1 MITSSNFIS
10 IDRNLFKLFKNK
22 YDILIQLIDYIDAF
36 NLFYSQG
43 KLQEDMSFFVSNKKT
58 AERLGFSHVK
68 VIKQKRILEEMNFI
82 KTRNTDGITFIT
94 LNIEKITAIQ
104 NSDYNIVKNKDYEE
118 EEFFEEQTEEQKQ
131 LVIEKCKSVAV
142 ESCVKSLWN
151 DLAEK
156 YSLPKIAILKND
168 RLKKLDTVCKYAEIT
183 NVQFFEELDK
193 IIGTSSFLRGDNDR
207 GWKCGFD
214 FFLNKQKF
222 TKALEGYYNTKENA
236 KYTPRENEALRKRA
250 FISELFKDEK
260 KKIEM

>member
-1 MITSSNFIS
+1 MITTQNFIS
-10 IDRNLFKLFKNK
+10 IDRNLFKLFRGK
-22 YDILIQLIDYIDAF
+22 YDLLVQLVDYIEGF
-36 NLFYSQG
+36 NLFMSQG

-68 VIKQKRILEEMNFI
+68 VIKQKKLLQEMGFI
-82 KTRNTDGITFIT
+82 SIRNTDGITYIT

-104 NSDYNIVKNKDYEE
+104 NSDYNIAKNVDYEE
-118 EEFFEEQTEEQKQ
+118 KEMEEIQTEEQNQ
-131 LVIEKCKSVAV
+131 LVLEKIQNVAV
-142 ESCVKSLWN
+142 EDCVKTFWN
-151 DLAEK
+151 KLAEK
-156 YSLPKIAILKND
+156 YSLPKIAIFKRD
-168 RLKKLDTVCKYAEIT
+168 RIKKLNDVCKYADI
-183 NVQFFEELDK
+183 NKVQFFEELDK
-193 IIGTSSFLRGDNDR
+193 IIGSSSFLRGDNDR